1 MLRLSILIAEDEPDI
16 REFLSIAL
24 QINGFNVIT
33 ARNGEE
39 AVALTSSHRPDLVL
53 LDVRMPKVSG
63 YQACETLKRSSD
75 TREIPV
81 VFLSAF
87 ANKDEVQQGL
97 ALGAEA
103 YLTKPI
109 APDILVQRVNEV
121 LQQIKT
127 RGSRVMSRA
136 VA

>member
-1 MLRLSILIAEDEPDI
+1 MLELSILIAEDEPDI

-24 QINGFNVIT
+24 QINGFNVIA

-39 AVALTSSHRPDLVL
+39 AVALTNSRKPDLVL

-63 YQACETLKRSSD
+63 YQACETLKRASE
-75 TREIPV
+75 TREIPI

-109 APDILVQRVNEV
+109 APDVLVQRVNEV
-121 LQQIKT
+121 LQRVKMQ
-127 RGSRVMSRA
+127 GSKVMSRA

>member
-1 MLRLSILIAEDEPDI
+1 MLGVSILIAEDEPDI

-24 QINGFNVIT
+24 QVNGFDVIA

-39 AVALTSSHRPDLVL
+39 AVALTNSHRPDLVL

-63 YQACETLKRSSD
+63 YQACETLKRASD

-87 ANKDEVQQGL
+87 ANKDEVEQGL

-109 APDILVQRVNEV
+109 APDVLVQRVNEV
-121 LQQIKT
+121 LQRVKI
-127 RGSRVMSRA
+127 RGSKIMSQA
-136 VA
+136 LA

>member
-1 MLRLSILIAEDEPDI
+1 MLELSILVAEDEPDI

-24 QINGFNVIT
+24 QINGFKVIT

-39 AVALTSSHRPDLVL
+39 AVALTSRHRPDLVL

-63 YQACETLKRSSD
+63 YQACETLKRASD
-75 TREIPV
+75 TREIPI

-109 APDILVQRVNEV
+109 SPDVLVQRVNEV
-121 LQQIKT
+121 LRRVKI
-127 RGSRVMSRA
+127 RGSKIMSQA
-136 VA
+136 LA

>member
-75 TREIPV
+75 TREIPI

-121 LQQIKT
+121 LQRIKT

>member
-75 TREIPV
+75 TREIPI

>member
-1 MLRLSILIAEDEPDI
+1 MLGLSILIAEDEPDI

-75 TREIPV
+75 TREIPI

-121 LQQIKT
+121 LQRIKT